1 MPGEL
6 IPIVMFLSLAAVL
19 IFRPLT
25 TRLGSVLERKA
36 SDKLD
41 ESPQLERLT
50 RVMEH
55 LVDRMD
61 RLEERVDFTERM
73 LESNSK
79 ERQNLLA
86 AMREAGVA
94 QKKQTQEQRR

>member
-6 IPIVMFLSLAAVL
+6 IPIVMFVSLAAVL

-25 TRLGSVLERKA
+25 KRLGAVLERKA
-36 SDKLD
+36 AEELD
-41 ESPQLERLT
+41 ESPQMDRLA
-50 RVMEH
+50 RVLEH

-79 ERQNLLA
+79 ERRTMLA
-86 AMREAGVA
+86 AMREEGVA
-94 QKKQTQEQRR
+94 QKKQSQ